1 MTVDLHTRVV
11 FVTAG
16 EAPPMEVVRT
26 VDHPHGVAEGRE
38 LDSFLAELDAGQ
50 DVPNLLV
57 AAGGSKVIE
66 LLRRHER
73 TACLPIFLWGSSAR
87 VAPGWD
93 GNVVRWDALQLAQ
106 ASAWHK
112 VLQMAHPVAELEEQ
126 QRREHHFFRYLAS
139 RGTAPI
145 DAVAVFGIDVP
156 EVAIARWQR
165 DGWVTVVGDAVHSS
179 ADLVHKIAGDGH
191 AQARADSLP
200 KPVSDA
206 VQTVSAAAAVT
217 PEAAAVA
224 ATEEQVATVHAD
236 VVASLLE
243 ETAWRQ
249 RAAATALPVG
259 IPERRFG
266 KRDVV
271 LLLMVGFVLV
281 DLWGR
286 YGAAYFQP
294 GVTTEPPAVAT
305 AATNPATILELE
317 LAPQLPE
324 LTLDAHLRWEIVD
337 YTAAFDGIL
346 EWRSN
351 HSTEVRAGEVI
362 AFLVQPQALA
372 ADTSKDLQLQL
383 DRIYQQ
389 IGAQQQ
395 EANEAAAAATL
406 HARQAHTQTQ
416 LQVEALVTR
425 VALLQQSY
433 DRSRKLAEDGVLSF
447 REIRPDWDKLQAAK
461 AELTDSQ
468 TQLAS
473 RTLELE
479 EQLQQAIPEILEDPL
494 WQAQIA
500 AIELAQQ
507 QQPVSAF
514 RIPVV
519 AAESGFFVPRVPTAS
534 VCASGEVIGQLR
546 KSGAGQVEAILATA
560 DWNSDYLQ
568 GVARLRR
575 PQRSSW
581 MPTRILAAEST
592 PEGITILRLRLPVGW
607 LDGGSGGSAS
617 ASGVDNATQL
627 ELRITAPMSPVHEG
641 R

>member
-1 MTVDLHTRVV
+1 M
-11 FVTAG
+11 
-16 EAPPMEVVRT
+16 
-26 VDHPHGVAEGRE
+26 
-38 LDSFLAELDAGQ
+38 
-50 DVPNLLV
+50 
-57 AAGGSKVIE
+57 
-66 LLRRHER
+66 
-73 TACLPIFLWGSSAR
+73 
-87 VAPGWD
+87 
-93 GNVVRWDALQLAQ
+93 
-106 ASAWHK
+106 
-112 VLQMAHPVAELEEQ
+112 
-126 QRREHHFFRYLAS
+126 
-139 RGTAPI
+139 
-145 DAVAVFGIDVP
+145 
-156 EVAIARWQR
+156 
-165 DGWVTVVGDAVHSS
+165 
-179 ADLVHKIAGDGH
+179 
-191 AQARADSLP
+191 
-200 KPVSDA
+200 
-206 VQTVSAAAAVT
+206 
-217 PEAAAVA
+217 
-224 ATEEQVATVHAD
+224 
-236 VVASLLE
+236 
-243 ETAWRQ
+243 
-249 RAAATALPVG
+249 
-259 IPERRFG
+259 
-266 KRDVV
+266 
-271 LLLMVGFVLV
+271 
-281 DLWGR
+281 
-286 YGAAYFQP
+286 
-294 GVTTEPPAVAT
+294 
-305 AATNPATILELE
+305 
-317 LAPQLPE
+317 
-324 LTLDAHLRWEIVD
+324 
-337 YTAAFDGIL
+337 
-346 EWRSN
+346 
-351 HSTEVRAGEVI
+351 
-362 AFLVQPQALA
+362 
-372 ADTSKDLQLQL
+372 
-383 DRIYQQ
+383 
-389 IGAQQQ
+389 
-395 EANEAAAAATL
+395 
-406 HARQAHTQTQ
+406 
-416 LQVEALVTR
+416 
-425 VALLQQSY
+425 
-433 DRSRKLAEDGVLSF
+433 LSF